1 MSTTETGGASNLHVM
16 MSFYVDLRGLLLG
29 IVDEDSD
36 SEREPSWNMVPL
48 LHVRHV
54 SRLHTFTIDDLKK
67 RAQHHIWEHLRLE
80 ISTPQFVLLFCTKLS
95 TNPALHYRIEKV
107 NFGDSLFRTLTKW
120 EIPLNC
126 PTLRFEACYKE
137 DVCLTLCRWRPR
149 SSKPIVRN

>member
-1 MSTTETGGASNLHVM
+1 M
-16 MSFYVDLRGLLLG
+16 MSFYGDLRGLLLG

-80 ISTPQFVLLFCTKLS
+80 IGTSQFVLLFCTKLS

-137 DVCLTLCRWRPR
+137 DVCLTLCRWRPP